1 MAPGPVWTGAE
12 NLASTGIRSLDRPAR
27 SSVDIPTELLLILIN
42 PLDTKLNPICHLLKL
57 LESHHIFHGSRIRV
71 NLCKMFCVHSRVL
84 HSGSALAVPDVRPAV
99 ALRPHFMF
107 IRA

>member
-1 MAPGPVWTGAE
+1 
-12 NLASTGIRSLDRPAR
+12 
-27 SSVDIPTELLLILIN
+27 
-42 PLDTKLNPICHLLKL
+42 
-57 LESHHIFHGSRIRV
+57 
-71 NLCKMFCVHSRVL
+71 MFCVHSRVL